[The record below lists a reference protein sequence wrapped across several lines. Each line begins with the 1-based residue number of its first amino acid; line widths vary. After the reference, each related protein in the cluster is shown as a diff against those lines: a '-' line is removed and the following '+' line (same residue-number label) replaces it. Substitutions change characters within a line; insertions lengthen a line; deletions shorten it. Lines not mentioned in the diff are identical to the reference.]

1 MRPPPPR
8 IRAPTHPPTRSP
20 PLHPDPSFDAL
31 VPLGWD
37 DRAAA
42 LYSSVAEPHHRPARV
57 GRVDRDRCTAVTA
70 TGTLRARADVLPVTG
85 DWVALRTAP
94 EPFVDVVLPRWSA
107 LEREGQL
114 LAANL
119 DVVFVVASL
128 DRPLNLNRIEREL
141 VLAWDGGARPV
152 VVLTKA
158 DTTPDAGLLAKTVSE
173 RAIGVDVVTTS
184 AATDEGTGDVLAH
197 LRPNR
202 TAVLLGPSGAGK
214 STLANRLLREE
225 AQATTAVREGD
236 HKGRHTTSSRHL
248 LAVPGG
254 GVLIDT
260 PGLRSVGLT
269 PGAEDGVA
277 LAFPD
282 VEEVAAGCRF
292 RDCRHAG
299 EPGCAVAV
307 AVEDGRLD
315 RDRVAS
321 YRKLRAELEEAAKE
335 PWARAADNQQARI
348 VHRAMKRLPKKK
360 R

>member
-1 MRPPPPR
+1 VR
-8 IRAPTHPPTRSP
+8 
-20 PLHPDPSFDAL
+20 
-31 VPLGWD
+31 
-37 DRAAA
+37 
-42 LYSSVAEPHHRPARV
+42 
-57 GRVDRDRCTAVTA
+57 TAS
-70 TGTLRARADVLPVTG
+70 GQLRARADVLPATG
-85 DWVALRTAP
+85 DWVALGTGP
-94 EPFVDVVLPRWSA
+94 KPMVDLILPRWSA
-107 LEREGQL
+107 LEREGQV
-114 LAANL
+114 LAADI

-141 VLAWDGGARPV
+141 VLAWDSGARPV

-158 DTTPDAGLLAKTVSE
+158 DATPDAEMLTKTVSA
-173 RAIGVDVVTTS
+173 RAVGTDVVTTS
-184 AATDEGTGDVLAH
+184 AATGHGTDDVLAH

-214 STLANRLLREE
+214 STLVNRMVPDVV
-225 AQATTAVREGD
+225 QATAEVREGD

-248 LAVPGG
+248 LVVPGG

-269 PGAEDGVA
+269 GAEGGVA

-282 VEEVAAGCRF
+282 VEEIGQHCRF
-292 RDCRHAG
+292 RDCRHTG
-299 EPGCAVAV
+299 EPGCAVVA

-321 YRKLRAELEEAAKE
+321 YRKLQAELEEPGKELWAK
-335 PWARAADNQQARI
+335 AADDQQSRI
-348 VHRAMKRLPKKK
+348 VHRAMRKHPKKS

>member
-1 MRPPPPR
+1 MSSD
-8 IRAPTHPPTRSP
+8 T
-20 PLHPDPSFDAL
+20 SFDAL

-37 DRAAA
+37 DRVAA
-42 LYSSVAEPHHRPARV
+42 LYASVAQPRHQPARV
-57 GRVDRDRCTAVTA
+57 GRVDRDRCTVRTA
-70 TGTLRARADVLPVTG
+70 TGQLRAAAPVLPTTG
-85 DWVALRTAP
+85 DWVALRTDPTPA
-94 EPFVDVVLPRWSA
+94 VDVVLPRWSA

-114 LAANL
+114 LAADI

-141 VLAWDGGARPV
+141 VLAWDSGARPV
-152 VVLTKA
+152 VILTKA
-158 DTTPDAGLLAKTVSE
+158 DATPETDMLAKTVAA

-184 AATDEGTGDVLAH
+184 AATGQGVDELLAH

-214 STLANRLLREE
+214 STLVNRLLRDDSE
-225 AQATTAVREGD
+225 ATGEVREGD

-248 LAVPGG
+248 LTIPGG

-269 PGAEDGVA
+269 GAEGGVA

-282 VEEVAAGCRF
+282 IEEIAEGCRF
-292 RDCRHAG
+292 RDCRHTG
-299 EPGCAVAV
+299 EPECAVV
-307 AVEDGRLD
+307 DAVEGGRLD

-321 YRKLRAELEEAAKE
+321 YLKLQGELEDSTKE
-335 PWARAADNQQARI
+335 PWLKAAGGQQGRI
-348 VHRAMKRLPKKK
+348 VHRAMKKVPKKK

>member
-1 MRPPPPR
+1 MSSE
-8 IRAPTHPPTRSP
+8 T
-20 PLHPDPSFDAL
+20 SFDAL

-37 DRAAA
+37 ERVAA
-42 LYSSVAEPHHRPARV
+42 LYLSVAEPHHQPARV
-57 GRVDRDRCTAVTA
+57 GRVDRDRCTVFTA
-70 TGTLRARADVLPVTG
+70 GGKVRAGADVLPVTG
-85 DWVALRTAP
+85 DWVALRIDPKPA
-94 EPFVDVVLPRWSA
+94 VDAVLPRWSA

-114 LAANL
+114 LAADI

-141 VLAWDGGARPV
+141 VLAWDSGARPV

-158 DTTPDAGLLAKTVSE
+158 DATPDAGMLTKTVTA
-173 RAIGVDVVTTS
+173 RAVGVDVVTTS
-184 AATDEGTGDVLAH
+184 AASGEGTDDVLVH

-202 TAVLLGPSGAGK
+202 SAVLLGPSGAGK
-214 STLANRLLREE
+214 STLVNRLLR
-225 AQATTAVREGD
+225 ADTQAVGDVREGD

-248 LAVPGG
+248 LVVPGG

-269 PGAEDGVA
+269 GAEGGVA

-282 VEEVAAGCRF
+282 IEEIGEGCRF
-292 RDCRHAG
+292 RDCRHGG
-299 EPGCAVAV
+299 EPGCAVAA

-315 RDRVAS
+315 GDRVAS
-321 YRKLRAELEEAAKE
+321 YLKLQGELEESAKE
-335 PWARAADNQQARI
+335 PWAKAADNQQARI
-348 VHRAMKRLPKKK
+348 VHRAMKKLPKQK